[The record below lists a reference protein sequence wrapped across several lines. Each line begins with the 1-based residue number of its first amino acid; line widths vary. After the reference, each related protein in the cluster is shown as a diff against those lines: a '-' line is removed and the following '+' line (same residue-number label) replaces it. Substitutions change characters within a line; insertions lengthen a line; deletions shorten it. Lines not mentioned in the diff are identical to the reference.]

1 MILVLLGTQN
11 NSFHRLLEEIE
22 KNIDAGNITDKVVV
36 QAGFTKYKS
45 NKMEIF
51 DMIPQEELDKLIKE
65 ADLVIT
71 HGGVGSIMA
80 AVKQGKKVIAVP
92 RLKKYG
98 EHVNDHQLEIIET
111 FKKQGIIIG
120 INNVTELA
128 QALKD
133 AETLKVSSTDFDTD
147 QKIVQENSQSE
158 FAKQFTQT
166 SHENRIVQLIDDFIQ
181 NDINKKKKKE
191 NTQYNGRR

>member
-11 NSFHRLLEEIE
+11 NSFNRLLEEIE
-22 KNIDAGNITDKVVV
+22 KNIDAGNITEKVVV
-36 QAGFTKYKS
+36 QAGFTKYES

-51 DMIPQEELDKLIKE
+51 DMIPQEELEKLIKE
-65 ADLVIT
+65 ASLVIT
-71 HGGVGSIMA
+71 HGGVGSIMS

-120 INNVTELA
+120 INDVCKLA
-128 QALKD
+128 QALKE
-133 AETLKVSSTDFDTD
+133 AETFEINSTDFNNA
-147 QKIVQENSQSE
+147 QKNELTNQYTKSLNEN
-158 FAKQFTQT
+158 K
-166 SHENRIVQLIDDFIQ
+166 IIKIIDDFIQ

-191 NTQYNGRR
+191 KA

>member
-36 QAGFTKYKS
+36 QAGFTKYES
-45 NKMEIF
+45 TKMEIF
-51 DMIPQEELDKLIKE
+51 DMIPQEELDNLIKE
-65 ADLVIT
+65 ANLVIT
-71 HGGVGSIMA
+71 HGGVGSIMS

-120 INNVTELA
+120 INNVEDLV

-133 AETLKVSSTDFDTD
+133 AETFKVSTKSAQESEQGELINQYT
-147 QKIVQENSQSE
+147 QKLHENKIV
-158 FAKQFTQT
+158 K
-166 SHENRIVQLIDDFIQ
+166 IIDEFIQ
-181 NDINKKKKKE
+181 NDINKKNK
-191 NTQYNGRR
+191 N